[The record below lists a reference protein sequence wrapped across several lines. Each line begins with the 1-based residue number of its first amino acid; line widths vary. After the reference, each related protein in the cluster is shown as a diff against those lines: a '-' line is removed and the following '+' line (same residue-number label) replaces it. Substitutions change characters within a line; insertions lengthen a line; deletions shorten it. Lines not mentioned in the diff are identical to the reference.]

1 MCLRAQVVR
10 GLRGVDN
17 QACLASETGEGCLV
31 GSRLGVVRGWLRKR
45 QVTGRR
51 RPRDRRGGGV
61 AELEG
66 IADLLAAQG
75 YGPDRIVIDPG
86 VVRGLGYYT
95 GPVYEAEFTF
105 EILDEKGRK
114 RQFGSVAGGGR
125 YDGLVKRFTG
135 QDVPATGV
143 SIGVDRLLAALRAKG
158 RATGDTTGPV
168 VVTVMD
174 RDRMADYMGMV
185 GELRQAG
192 IRAEVYLG
200 NPKNFGNQLKY
211 ADKRSSPV
219 AVIQGGNE
227 AAAGTVILK
236 DLVLGAKIA
245 ESATLEEW
253 KDRPAQVEV
262 PRADLVAEV
271 RKMLGK

>member
-1 MCLRAQVVR
+1 MGSSAV
-10 GLRGVDN
+10 GV
-17 QACLASETGEGCLV
+17 E
-31 GSRLGVVRGWLRKR
+31 
-45 QVTGRR
+45 
-51 RPRDRRGGGV
+51 GV
-61 AELEG
+61 AELEA

-95 GPVYEAEFTF
+95 GPVYEAELTF

-143 SIGVDRLLAALRAKG
+143 SIGVDRLLAALQAKG
-158 RATGDTTGPV
+158 RMQGETAGPV

-211 ADKRSSPV
+211 ADKRQSPV

-227 AAAGTVILK
+227 AASGTIILK
-236 DLVLGAKIA
+236 DLILGAKIA

-262 PRADLVAEV
+262 PRADLVAAV
-271 RKMLGK
+271 RKMLGQ